1 MHKYNKATTKYKDI
15 PMEDKIFSYL
25 DKQNTNGADKLSM
38 LLAHLSSPQFC
49 YSWVSEDD
57 FNNLLEEYKIDI
69 TPYVK
74 DDERITTSIKSN
86 IADRMF
92 HLVNTD
98 KYKKRNL
105 IKVLRELFPDVNA
118 GVIHRLIKKN
128 LSLRIL
134 EIDRTYKT
142 KPYVI
147 KGKYYIGGY
156 MKRYK
161 VTVPEQELIVE
172 AEDEGDAE
180 SQALGL
186 WDWGNVDMEVEE
198 DE

>member
-1 MHKYNKATTKYKDI
+1 MHKYNKATTKYKDVPI
-15 PMEDKIFSYL
+15 EDKIFSYL
-25 DKQNTNGADKLSM
+25 DKQDTNNAETLGM
-38 LLAHLSSPQFC
+38 LLAHLSMPTMC
-49 YSWVSEDD
+49 CSWVSEEH

-74 DDERITTSIKSN
+74 DDERITTSIKSD
-86 IADRMF
+86 ITDRMF
-92 HLVNTD
+92 NLISNS

-105 IKVLRELFPDVNA
+105 IKALRELFPDVNA

-147 KGKYYIGGY
+147 KGKYFI
-156 MKRYK
+156 K
-161 VTVPEQELIVE
+161 
-172 AEDEGDAE
+172 
-180 SQALGL
+180 
-186 WDWGNVDMEVEE
+186 
-198 DE
+198 

>member
-1 MHKYNKATTKYKDI
+1 MHKYNKSVTKYKDV

-25 DKQNTNGADKLSM
+25 DKQDTNDAETLCM
-38 LLAHLSSPQFC
+38 LLAHLSMPTMC
-49 YSWVSEDD
+49 CSWESEEH

-74 DDERITTSIKSN
+74 DDDRITTSIKSE
-86 IADRMF
+86 IADEMF
-92 HLVNTD
+92 KLVETG

-105 IKVLRELFPDVNA
+105 IKVLREKFKDVNA

-128 LSLRIL
+128 MDLRIL

-147 KGKYYIGGY
+147 KGKYYIGGQ

-186 WDWGNVDMEVEE
+186 WDWGNVDMDVEE